1 MLPISVNNAVLIMA
15 ASLFVLGIL
24 SVTAGMII
32 LVSKVMGGDIKEITK
47 QSIRLAQKGIAEDV
61 AGLVGNASTLVDAVN
76 QMVRTASGVGIF
88 LVVIG
93 FPLILLAYYL
103 LMQVK

>member
-1 MLPISVNNAVLIMA
+1 MFTISVSNSVLIMA
-15 ASLFVLGIL
+15 ATLFVLGIL
-24 SVTAGMII
+24 SVLAGMII
-32 LVSKVMGGDIKEITK
+32 LISKVMGGDLKEITK

-93 FPLILLAYYL
+93 FPLILFAYYL
-103 LMQVK
+103 LMQIK

>member
-1 MLPISVNNAVLIMA
+1 MLEISVNNAVLIMA
-15 ASLFVLGIL
+15 ATMFVLGIL
-24 SVTAGMII
+24 SEIAGMII
-32 LVSKVMGGDIKEITK
+32 LISKVMGGDLKEISK
-47 QSIRLAQKGIAEDV
+47 QSIRLAQKGIAEDI

>member
-1 MLPISVNNAVLIMA
+1 MFTISVTDSVLIMA
-15 ASLFVLGIL
+15 ATLFVLGIL
-24 SVTAGMII
+24 SVLAGMII
-32 LVSKVMGGDIKEITK
+32 LISKVMGGDLKEITK

-93 FPLILLAYYL
+93 FPLILFAYYL

>member
-1 MLPISVNNAVLIMA
+1 MFDISVPNAVMIMA
-15 ASLFVLGIL
+15 AILFVLGIL
-24 SVTAGMII
+24 SVIAGMTI
-32 LVSKVMGGDIKEITK
+32 LVSKVMAGDLKEISK

-93 FPLILLAYYL
+93 FPLILFAYYL